1 MPIEKKQDLLLKS
14 LLIYYKNSNN
24 LKKLLNVLLK
34 KSKISLRVVDYLCTN
49 YSKHHD
55 VMYYIGNRKTPF
67 NLFLDYRSQLKA
79 YSKLQFD
86 PFKRHDRITIN
97 VPKNLVDCGTLETTV
112 AQLNFFKWAIE
123 SKILDYLEQPKNL
136 KIIDTHMNNTLKKN
150 KSKSDT
156 NVFTTSAKKHDLKVT
171 VTFK

>member
-1 MPIEKKQDLLLKS
+1 MNI
-14 LLIYYKNSNN
+14 
-24 LKKLLNVLLK
+24 LLK

-97 VPKNLVDCGTLETTV
+97 VPTNLVDCGTLETTV

-123 SKILDYLEQPKNL
+123 SKILDYLEQPNNL
-136 KIIDTHMNNTLKKN
+136 KTIDTHMNNTLKKN

-156 NVFTTSAKKHDLKVT
+156 KVFTTTAKKHDLKVT